1 MKPVPQSKAV
11 ARSQERETELCAQV
25 SSEKPTFTRPR
36 AGASRSYVASKS
48 KTDHGMLHQ
57 SHALKASAA
66 DKARDR
72 SETGGGSVS
81 AKKHKLTGN
90 MVEVSGSGASHSPSP
105 ASCDAENAGR
115 KAGTACSRVFV
126 LSKTG
131 GPLMPCHPAR
141 ARALLKSGRAVIHRR
156 FPLVIR
162 LKDRA
167 AGAVQPVLV
176 KLDPG
181 ARTTGVALARAEAT
195 NPQAQHVL
203 FAAELTHRG
212 TQIRDALTQRR
223 AFRRA
228 RRGRKTRYRAPR
240 FLNRGGDKRGW
251 LPPSLRH
258 LLETTLSLV
267 ARLRRWAPVSGLAQE
282 LVRFDTQLMQNP
294 EIEGVEYQQGTLAG
308 YEVREYLLEKHGR
321 KCAYC
326 GAEHTPLNIDHIIAR
341 SMGGSNRV
349 SNLTLACVA
358 CNQKKGS
365 QPLVDFLAGDPAKAE
380 RIAAKA
386 KTPLAGTA
394 AVNATRFALLAALLA
409 TGLPVV
415 TGTGGRTKFNRTCL
429 SLPKT
434 HAIDAACVGDVI
446 SLTGAHARPLSM
458 RCTGRGSRQRTR
470 LDSYGFPRGYLSPAK
485 RHFCFRTG
493 DIVAACVPSGKKV
506 GSYQGR
512 VAVRSS
518 GSFNIQTA
526 TGTVQGI
533 AHRHCRILQRADGY
547 AYSLKCPTPQ
557 TSNREASS
565 RP

>member
-1 MKPVPQSKAV
+1 
-11 ARSQERETELCAQV
+11 
-25 SSEKPTFTRPR
+25 
-36 AGASRSYVASKS
+36 
-48 KTDHGMLHQ
+48 MLHQ

-72 SETGGGSVS
+72 SETGGGRG
-81 AKKHKLTGN
+81 AAGQPKLAGN
-90 MVEVSGSGASHSPSP
+90 MVEVSGSGFLRSPSP
-105 ASCDAENAGR
+105 ASHDAENAGR
-115 KAGTACSRVFV
+115 KAGSQNRVLV
-126 LSKTG
+126 VGKHHE
-131 GPLMPCHPAR
+131 PLMPCHPAR

-258 LLETTLSLV
+258 RLETTLSLV
-267 ARLRRWAPVSGLAQE
+267 ARLRRWAPVTGLAQE

-326 GAEHTPLNIDHIIAR
+326 GAAHTPLNIDHIIAR

-349 SNLTLACVA
+349 SNLTLSCIP
-358 CNQKKGS
+358 CNQAKGS
-365 QPLVDFLAGDPAKAE
+365 QPLSVFLAHDPERAQRILARAKA
-380 RIAAKA
+380 
-386 KTPLAGTA
+386 PLSGAA
-394 AVNATRFALLAALLA
+394 AVNATRFALLKRLRA
-409 TGLPVV
+409 TAVPVS
-415 TGTGGRTKFNRTCL
+415 TGTGGLTKFNRSRL
-429 SLPKT
+429 GLPKS
-434 HAIDAACVGDVI
+434 HAIDAACVGEVA
-446 SLTGAHARPLSM
+446 SLTGACTPPLSI
-458 RCTGRGSRQRTR
+458 RCMGRGSRQRTR
-470 LDSYGFPRGYLSPAK
+470 LTAQGFPRGHLSAAK
-485 RHFCFRTG
+485 QHFGFRTG

-533 AHRHCRILQRADGY
+533 SHRHCRILQRADGY
-547 AYSLKCPTPQ
+547 AYSLQCPTP
-557 TSNREASS
+557 
-565 RP
+565 

>member
-25 SSEKPTFTRPR
+25 SSEKPSFTRPR

-72 SETGGGSVS
+72 SETGGGRG
-81 AKKHKLTGN
+81 AAGQPKLAGN

-115 KAGTACSRVFV
+115 KAGSQNRVLV
-126 LSKTG
+126 VGKHHE
-131 GPLMPCHPAR
+131 PLMPCHPAR

-223 AFRRA
+223 AFRRS

-258 LLETTLSLV
+258 RLETTLSLV

-394 AVNATRFALLAALLA
+394 AVNATRFALLKRLRA
-409 TGLPVV
+409 TAVPVS
-415 TGTGGRTKFNRTCL
+415 TGTGGLTKFNRSRL
-429 SLPKT
+429 GLPKS
-434 HAIDAACVGDVI
+434 HAIDAACVGEVA
-446 SLTGAHARPLSM
+446 SLTGACTPPLSI
-458 RCTGRGSRQRTR
+458 RCMGRGSRQRTR
-470 LDSYGFPRGYLSPAK
+470 LTAQGFPRGHLSAAK
-485 RHFCFRTG
+485 QYFGFRTG

-547 AYSLKCPTPQ
+547 AYSLQCPTPQ